1 MLGRRLSYA
10 LKYGTLRPIGKPL
23 YETLVSAELAWVRFK
38 DRNVRF
44 SPTPLTDEKLTAIV
58 KTFERPETLRRL
70 IDSIERFYP
79 RLRIIVADDSREPY
93 EDARVDVIRLPF
105 DSGVSAGRQAALDA
119 VKTPYVL
126 LLDDDFVFYA
136 ETKIEEQLTLLEKE
150 PRIDLL
156 GGEVVNL
163 PSFKAND
170 YRNAVLHPTDAESIL
185 PAGSEIAG
193 LTVYDKVPNFYV
205 ARTESVRKVGWDKRI
220 KRIDHADF
228 FTRAKGRIVSVYN
241 PEMKILHAQTPYND
255 DYMRHKRDVTA
266 DRLVIRMK
274 YYASLP

>member
-1 MLGRRLSYA
+1 MLGRRWSYA
-10 LKYGTLRPIGKPL
+10 LKYGALRPIGKPL

-38 DRNVRF
+38 DRTVRF

-58 KTFERPETLRRL
+58 KTFERPETVRRL

-126 LLDDDFVFYA
+126 LLDDDFVFYGRTRL
-136 ETKIEEQLTLLEKE
+136 ETRLELLEKE
-150 PRIDLL
+150 SRIDLL

-163 PSFKAND
+163 PSFRAAD
-170 YRNAVLHPTDAESIL
+170 YGDADLFPTERASRL
-185 PAGSEIAG
+185 PQGTKIGSLI
-193 LTVYDKVPNFYV
+193 VYDKIPNFYI
-205 ARTESVRKVGWDKRI
+205 ARTERIRLVGWDPRI
-220 KRIDHADF
+220 KRLDHADF
-228 FTRAKGRIVSVYN
+228 FTRAKGVLTSVLD
-241 PEMKILHAQTPYND
+241 PEMKILHAQTPYMRP
-255 DYMRHKRDVTA
+255 YMDKRRDAAA
-266 DRLVIRMK
+266 DWEYLMQK
-274 YYASLP
+274 HYS

>member
-1 MLGRRLSYA
+1 MIGKTLSHTF
-10 LKYGTLRPIGKPL
+10 KYGVLRSIGKPL
-23 YETLVSAELAWVRFK
+23 YETFVFAELAWVRFK

-150 PRIDLL
+150 PRIDLI

-170 YRNAVLHPTDAESIL
+170 YRNAALHPTDAESIL

-205 ARTESVRKVGWDKRI
+205 ARTESVREVGWDKRI